1 MDLRGVRARKIA
13 EISSGANGE
22 ILRAIENLPQIAC
35 ECDFSD
41 VVSLK
46 FKNLTPEQAE
56 RIKDIALALKPWRKG
71 PFRLGELFIDA
82 EWRSFVKFNLLAPHL
97 NLGGKTV
104 ADVGC
109 NNGYYMFRMLPFS
122 PRKIVGLDPSARTF
136 LQFKFI
142 DRFTRSSAIYEPLGV
157 EHLPFYEHKFDAIF
171 CLGVIY
177 HRSDPVKTL
186 KELKSALN
194 PGGEVFLDTMY
205 IDMRGDF
212 ALTPRSTYSKISNI
226 YFVPTISALQNWCE
240 RAKFKDFEILATKD
254 TDADEQ
260 RKTEWIDGQSLGD
273 FLDPE
278 DPTRTIEG
286 YPAPKRVYVKIKI

>member
-1 MDLRGVRARKIA
+1 MDLRGIRARKIA
-13 EISSGANGE
+13 ETSSGANGE
-22 ILRAIENLPQIAC
+22 ILRAIEILPQIAC

-46 FKNLTPEQAE
+46 FKNLTPEQAK
-56 RIKDIALALKPWRKG
+56 RIKEVALALKPWRKG

-97 NLGGKTV
+97 NLDGKTV

-136 LQFKFI
+136 LQFKLI
-142 DRFTRSSAIYEPLGV
+142 DRFAKSNALYEPLGV

-205 IDMRGDF
+205 IDMLGDF

-273 FLDPE
+273 FLDPK

>member
-1 MDLRGVRARKIA
+1 MDLRSVRARKIA
-13 EISSGANGE
+13 EISNGANGE

-56 RIKDIALALKPWRKG
+56 RIKEIALALKPWRKG

-97 NLGGKTV
+97 NLDGKTV

-122 PRKIVGLDPSARTF
+122 PRRIVGLDPSARTF

-142 DRFTRSSAIYEPLGV
+142 DRFARSNALYEPLGV

-194 PGGEVFLDTMY
+194 HGGEVFLDTMY

-226 YFVPTISALQNWCE
+226 YFVPTINALQNWCE

-273 FLDPE
+273 FLDPK

>member
-1 MDLRGVRARKIA
+1 M
-13 EISSGANGE
+13 
-22 ILRAIENLPQIAC
+22 RAIENLPQIAC

-56 RIKDIALALKPWRKG
+56 RIKEIALALKPWRKG

-97 NLGGKTV
+97 NLDGKTV

-109 NNGYYMFRMLPFS
+109 NNGYYMFRMLPLS

-142 DRFTRSSAIYEPLGV
+142 DRFAKSNAIYEPLGV

-226 YFVPTISALQNWCE
+226 YFVPTIGALQNWCE

>member
-56 RIKDIALALKPWRKG
+56 RIKEVALALKPWRKG

-97 NLGGKTV
+97 NLDGKTV

-136 LQFKFI
+136 LQFKLI
-142 DRFTRSSAIYEPLGV
+142 DRFAKSNALYEPLGV

-205 IDMRGDF
+205 IDIQGDF
-212 ALTPRSTYSKISNI
+212 TLTPRSTYSKISNI

-273 FLDPE
+273 FLDPK
-278 DPTRTIEG
+278 DPMRTIEG

>member
-1 MDLRGVRARKIA
+1 MDLRSVRAHKIA

-56 RIKDIALALKPWRKG
+56 RIKEIALALKPWRKG
-71 PFRLGELFIDA
+71 PFKLGELFIDA

-142 DRFTRSSAIYEPLGV
+142 DRFAKSNALYEPLGV

-194 PGGEVFLDTMY
+194 PSGEVFLDTMY

-273 FLDPE
+273 FLDPK
-278 DPTRTIEG
+278 DHTRTIEG

>member
-1 MDLRGVRARKIA
+1 MA

-22 ILRAIENLPQIAC
+22 ILRAIENLPQTAC

-56 RIKDIALALKPWRKG
+56 RIKEIALALKPWRKG
-71 PFRLGELFIDA
+71 PFKLGELFIDA

-142 DRFTRSSAIYEPLGV
+142 DRFARSNALYEPLGV

-273 FLDPE
+273 FLDPK

>member
-22 ILRAIENLPQIAC
+22 ILRAIEILPQIAC
-35 ECDFSD
+35 ECDFND

-46 FKNLTPEQAE
+46 FKNLTSEQAE
-56 RIKDIALALKPWRKG
+56 RIKEIALALKPWRKG

-97 NLGGKTV
+97 NLDGKTV

-142 DRFTRSSAIYEPLGV
+142 DRFARSNALYEPLGV

-194 PGGEVFLDTMY
+194 HGGEVFLDTMY

-212 ALTPRSTYSKISNI
+212 ALTPRFTYSKISNI

-273 FLDPE
+273 FLDPK

>member
-56 RIKDIALALKPWRKG
+56 RIKEIALALKPWRKG

-97 NLGGKTV
+97 NLDGKTV

-109 NNGYYMFRMLPFS
+109 NNGYYMFRMLPLS

-142 DRFTRSSAIYEPLGV
+142 DRFAKSNAIYEPLGV

-205 IDMRGDF
+205 IDIQGDF
-212 ALTPRSTYSKISNI
+212 TLTPRSTYSKISNI

-273 FLDPE
+273 FLDPK
-278 DPTRTIEG
+278 DPMRTIEG